1 MMNRGV
7 MNRQMFQYGGGVQ
20 PMQYGGGGGVAP
32 MQYGGGGPV
41 YMQQGGNPALQA
53 AITAFFD
60 KYGRAPSQE
69 EIAEINAAQQMMM
82 REGVTGPNTVSPA
95 GPRGQGDFVPMPPSM
110 LGPMTTGEEE
120 GAGMLGGFPP
130 PPSQELAPPVQM
142 SPEYFRD
149 MQPDPRQNTFPPR
162 GDMEMDPRN
171 MVPSYRNGGVVIRR
185 QEGGPVI
192 QEEGAGML
200 GGFAPRVLPP
210 SPEALTDESSE
221 VTKDMLKRLDYIFRT
236 DMYPAPR
243 RLNEVEKHNAYVMML
258 SEKGF
263 TEDEIRELATN
274 PSGRFAPLEP
284 VIRRQDGGPGM
295 VMPQDMVPGYRNGG
309 VVIRRQGGG
318 PGMVMPQDMASMAQ
332 EMPAAAAALP
342 PSEQGVVMEAM
353 AASGTPE
360 MGAMIEQGAQGF
372 GDPETAENYGEMMNM
387 TRGDQA
393 PVEARREELAQLVGP
408 EDAAQTPESVLAL
421 LQPVMMMASA
431 PEPTAP
437 GGMPVDGGIGPLAA
451 EQMTTPVQGDMSGGV
466 MSLANTPQP
475 PMQGMV

>member
-20 PMQYGGGGGVAP
+20 PMQYGGGG
-32 MQYGGGGPV
+32 PV

-53 AITAFFD
+53 AIAAFFN
-60 KYGRAPSQE
+60 KYGRAPSRE
-69 EIAEINAAQQMMM
+69 EIDQISAAQQMMM
-82 REGVTGPNTVSPA
+82 REGVTGPSTLSPA
-95 GPRGQGDFVPMPPSM
+95 GPRGGGDFVPTPPSM
-110 LGPMTTGEEE
+110 RGPRTTGEEE

-130 PPSQELAPPVQM
+130 PPSQELPPPVQM
-142 SPEYFRD
+142 GPEYFRN
-149 MQPDPRQNTFPPR
+149 MQPDPRQNYYPP
-162 GDMEMDPRN
+162 
-171 MVPSYRNGGVVIRR
+171 
-185 QEGGPVI
+185 
-192 QEEGAGML
+192 
-200 GGFAPRVLPP
+200 
-210 SPEALTDESSE
+210 
-221 VTKDMLKRLDYIFRT
+221 
-236 DMYPAPR
+236 
-243 RLNEVEKHNAYVMML
+243 
-258 SEKGF
+258 
-263 TEDEIRELATN
+263 EIRDEG
-274 PSGRFAPLEP
+274 S
-284 VIRRQDGGPGM
+284 
-295 VMPQDMVPGYRNGG
+295 GYRNGG

-318 PGMVMPQDMASMAQ
+318 PGMVVPADMASMAQ

-342 PSEQGVVMEAM
+342 PSEQGAVMEAM

-360 MGAMIEQGAQGF
+360 MGAMIEQGAQRF

-431 PEPTAP
+431 PEPAAP

-466 MSLANTPQP
+466 MSLANEPQP
-475 PMQGMV
+475 QMQGMV

>member
-1 MMNRGV
+1 
-7 MNRQMFQYGGGVQ
+7 
-20 PMQYGGGGGVAP
+20 
-32 MQYGGGGPV
+32 
-41 YMQQGGNPALQA
+41 
-53 AITAFFD
+53 
-60 KYGRAPSQE
+60 
-69 EIAEINAAQQMMM
+69 
-82 REGVTGPNTVSPA
+82 
-95 GPRGQGDFVPMPPSM
+95 
-110 LGPMTTGEEE
+110 
-120 GAGMLGGFPP
+120 MLGGFPP

-149 MQPDPRQNTFPPR
+149 MQRAPGEDYGPVR
-162 GDMEMDPRN
+162 GDYEMN
-171 MVPSYRNGGVVIRR
+171 
-185 QEGGPVI
+185 
-192 QEEGAGML
+192 
-200 GGFAPRVLPP
+200 FAPVPGQPRDKP
-210 SPEALTDESSE
+210 
-221 VTKDMLKRLDYIFRT
+221 
-236 DMYPAPR
+236 PAP
-243 RLNEVEKHNAYVMML
+243 
-258 SEKGF
+258 
-263 TEDEIRELATN
+263 
-274 PSGRFAPLEP
+274 
-284 VIRRQDGGPGM
+284 
-295 VMPQDMVPGYRNGG
+295 YRNGG

-360 MGAMIEQGAQGF
+360 MGAMIEQGAQNF

-466 MSLANTPQP
+466 MSLANEPQP
-475 PMQGMV
+475 QMQGIV

>member
-1 MMNRGV
+1 
-7 MNRQMFQYGGGVQ
+7 
-20 PMQYGGGGGVAP
+20 MQYGGGGGVAP

-130 PPSQELAPPVQM
+130 PPSQELPPPVQM
-142 SPEYFRD
+142 GPGYFQD
-149 MQPDPRQNTFPPR
+149 MQRAPGQDYGPVR
-162 GDMEMDPRN
+162 GDYEMN
-171 MVPSYRNGGVVIRR
+171 
-185 QEGGPVI
+185 
-192 QEEGAGML
+192 
-200 GGFAPRVLPP
+200 
-210 SPEALTDESSE
+210 
-221 VTKDMLKRLDYIFRT
+221 
-236 DMYPAPR
+236 
-243 RLNEVEKHNAYVMML
+243 
-258 SEKGF
+258 
-263 TEDEIRELATN
+263 
-274 PSGRFAPLEP
+274 LEP
-284 VIRRQDGGPGM
+284 VPGQ
-295 VMPQDMVPGYRNGG
+295 PRDKPPAPYRNGG

>member
-7 MNRQMFQYGGGVQ
+7 MNRQMFQYGGGVQPMQYGGGVQ

-60 KYGRAPSQE
+60 KYGRPPSPE
-69 EIAEINAAQQMMM
+69 EIDQINAAQQMMM

-95 GPRGQGDFVPMPPSM
+95 GPRGQSDFVPMPPSM

-149 MQPDPRQNTFPPR
+149 MQRAPGQNTFPPR

-171 MVPSYRNGGVVIRR
+171 MVPRYRNGGVVIRR
-185 QEGGPVI
+185 Q
-192 QEEGAGML
+192 
-200 GGFAPRVLPP
+200 
-210 SPEALTDESSE
+210 D
-221 VTKDMLKRLDYIFRT
+221 
-236 DMYPAPR
+236 
-243 RLNEVEKHNAYVMML
+243 
-258 SEKGF
+258 
-263 TEDEIRELATN
+263 
-274 PSGRFAPLEP
+274 
-284 VIRRQDGGPGM
+284 
-295 VMPQDMVPGYRNGG
+295 
-309 VVIRRQGGG
+309 GG

-466 MSLANTPQP
+466 MSLANEPQP
-475 PMQGMV
+475 QMQGIV

>member
-69 EIAEINAAQQMMM
+69 EIAEINAVQQRMM

-475 PMQGMV
+475 QMQGMV